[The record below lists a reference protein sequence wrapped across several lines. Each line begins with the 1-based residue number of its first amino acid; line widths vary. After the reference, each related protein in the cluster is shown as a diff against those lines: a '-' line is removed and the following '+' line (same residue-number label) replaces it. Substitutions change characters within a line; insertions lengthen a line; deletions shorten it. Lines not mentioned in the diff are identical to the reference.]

1 MPTPPKTPTTSD
13 EQASNTINLIER
25 AEDNLRFIRSTMES
39 ASVFTGLSGRGF
51 VLTGISAV
59 FASWLATT
67 QADPQHW
74 FVVWMGELA
83 LATVIASG
91 FTWKKTRQQGV
102 LLRLTAI
109 RKLVAAFLPAMLV
122 GALLSLVMY
131 REQLISLL
139 PGIWLSLYG
148 AAVITAGAWSVRVL
162 PVMGAMFMLLGAAA
176 LLTPVSADWLMAI
189 GFGGLHIVFGTMIWR
204 RYGG

>member
-1 MPTPPKTPTTSD
+1 MLTPPKTPTTHE
-13 EQASNTINLIER
+13 EQDSNTINLIER
-25 AEDNLRFIRSTMES
+25 AEDNLRFIRSTMEN

-67 QADPQHW
+67 QADPERW
-74 FVVWMGELA
+74 FMVWMGELA

-122 GALLSLVMY
+122 GGLLSLVLY

-162 PVMGAMFMLLGAAA
+162 PVMGTMFMLLGAVA
-176 LLTPVSADWLMAI
+176 LLTPVSADGLMVI
-189 GFGGLHIVFGTMIWR
+189 GFGGLHIVFGTVIWR

>member
-1 MPTPPKTPTTSD
+1 MSTPVKTITNPE
-13 EQASNTINLIER
+13 EQSSNTINLIER
-25 AEDNLRFIRSTMES
+25 AEDNLRFIRSTIES

-59 FASWLATT
+59 FASWLATR
-67 QADPQHW
+67 QADPERW
-74 FVVWMGELA
+74 FMVWMGELA
-83 LATVIASG
+83 LATIVACS
-91 FTWKKTRQQGV
+91 FTWFKTRQRGQSSQRIT
-102 LLRLTAI
+102 L

-122 GALLSLVMY
+122 GGLMSLVLY
-131 REQLISLL
+131 REQLIELL

-148 AAVITAGAWSVRVL
+148 AAVITAGAWSVRLL

-176 LLTPVSADWLMAI
+176 LLTPFSADWLMAI
-189 GFGGLHIVFGTMIWR
+189 GFGGLHIAFGALIWR

>member
-1 MPTPPKTPTTSD
+1 MPTPPQKLD
-13 EQASNTINLIER
+13 EEDSNTINLIER

-59 FASWLATT
+59 VASWLATT
-67 QADPQHW
+67 QADPQRW
-74 FVVWMGELA
+74 FMVWMGELA

-91 FTWKKTRQQGV
+91 FTWKKTRQPGV

-148 AAVITAGAWSVRVL
+148 AAVITAGAWSVRAL
-162 PVMGAMFMLLGAAA
+162 PVMGAMFMLLGAVA

-189 GFGGLHIVFGTMIWR
+189 GFGGLHIVFGALIWR